1 MIRSMTGFGQSRHID
16 KDVEIFVELKSV
28 NHRFLEVNLKSP
40 EIKSEDEEYFKK
52 TISKKLKRGK
62 VDIYIKVNAS
72 SNDSFQIDR
81 KLLAEL
87 KKIIKNESLLTNEL
101 RLRDIK
107 DIPGILKITKSSNV
121 KLQTL
126 KRVFNKALA
135 NFLKSRIEEGTKI
148 HKILVNKINKIQSKQ
163 IKVSKLC
170 KRDLSKKIKVY
181 KQRVKDILEK
191 YDANALD
198 QEITHLAMKAD
209 VSEELERIDFHL
221 QSIRKELNNKNSSG
235 KKIDFILQELFRE
248 SNTLSVKLDEPKT
261 KNIALEVKVLVEEM
275 REQIQNIE

>member
-1 MIRSMTGFGQSRHID
+1 MTGFGQSRHID
-16 KDVEIFVELKSV
+16 KDVEILVELKSV

-72 SNDSFQIDR
+72 SNGSFQIDR
-81 KLLAEL
+81 KLLTEL
-87 KKIIKNESLLTNEL
+87 KKIIKNESLLSNEL

-126 KRVFNKALA
+126 KKVFNKALA
-135 NFLKSRIEEGTKI
+135 DFLKSRIEEGTKI
-148 HKILVNKINKIQSKQ
+148 HKILINKINKIQSKQ

-170 KRDLSKKIKVY
+170 KRDLSKKIEIY
-181 KQRVKDILEK
+181 KKRVKDILEK
-191 YDANALD
+191 YDANSWD

-221 QSIRKELNNKNSSG
+221 LSIRKELNNKNSSG

>member
-1 MIRSMTGFGQSRHID
+1 MTGFGQSRHID
-16 KDVEIFVELKSV
+16 KDIEILVELKSV

-40 EIKSEDEEYFKK
+40 EIKSEDEGYFKK
-52 TISKKLKRGK
+52 TITKNLKRGK
-62 VDIYIKVNAS
+62 VDIYIKVNVS
-72 SNDSFQIDR
+72 SNGSFEIDK

-87 KKIIKNESLLTNEL
+87 KKIIKNESLLSNEL

-126 KRVFNKALA
+126 KRVFNIALTD
-135 NFLKSRIEEGTKI
+135 FLKSRIEEGTKI
-148 HKILVNKINKIQSKQ
+148 HKILIDKINKIQSKQ

-191 YDANALD
+191 YDANSLD

-221 QSIRKELNNKNSSG
+221 LSIRKELNNKNSSG

>member
-16 KDVEIFVELKSV
+16 KDVEILVELKSV

-40 EIKSEDEEYFKK
+40 DIKSEDEEYFKK

-72 SNDSFQIDR
+72 SNGSFQIDR
-81 KLLAEL
+81 KLLTEL
-87 KKIIKNESLLTNEL
+87 KKIIKNESLLSNEL

-126 KRVFNKALA
+126 KKVFNKALA
-135 NFLKSRIEEGTKI
+135 DFLKSRIEEGTKI
-148 HKILVNKINKIQSKQ
+148 HKILINKINKIQSKQ

-170 KRDLSKKIKVY
+170 KRDLSKKIEIY
-181 KQRVKDILEK
+181 KKRVKDILEK
-191 YDANALD
+191 YDTNSLD
-198 QEITHLAMKAD
+198 QEITHFAMKAD

-221 QSIRKELNNKNSSG
+221 LSIRKELNNKNSSG

>member
-1 MIRSMTGFGQSRHID
+1 MTGFGQSRHID
-16 KDVEIFVELKSV
+16 KDVEILVELKSV

-72 SNDSFQIDR
+72 SNGSFQIDR
-81 KLLAEL
+81 KLLTEL
-87 KKIIKNESLLTNEL
+87 KKIIKNESLLSNEL

-126 KRVFNKALA
+126 KKVFNKALA
-135 NFLKSRIEEGTKI
+135 DFLKSRIEEGTKI
-148 HKILVNKINKIQSKQ
+148 HKILIDKINKIQSKQ

-181 KQRVKDILEK
+181 KQRAKDILEK
-191 YDANALD
+191 YDANSLD

-221 QSIRKELNNKNSSG
+221 LSIRKELNNKNSSG

>member
-1 MIRSMTGFGQSRHID
+1 MTGFGQSRHID
-16 KDVEIFVELKSV
+16 KDIEILVELKSV

-40 EIKSEDEEYFKK
+40 EIKSEDEGYFKK
-52 TISKKLKRGK
+52 TITRNLKRGK
-62 VDIYIKVNAS
+62 VDIYIKVNVS
-72 SNDSFQIDR
+72 SNGSFEIDK

-87 KKIIKNESLLTNEL
+87 KKIIKNESLLSNEL

-126 KRVFNKALA
+126 KRVFNIALTD
-135 NFLKSRIEEGTKI
+135 FLKSRIEEGTKI
-148 HKILVNKINKIQSKQ
+148 HKILIDKINKIQSKQ

-181 KQRVKDILEK
+181 KQRAKDILEK
-191 YDANALD
+191 YDANSLD
-198 QEITHLAMKAD
+198 QEITQLAMKAD

-221 QSIRKELNNKNSSG
+221 LSIRKELNNKNSSG